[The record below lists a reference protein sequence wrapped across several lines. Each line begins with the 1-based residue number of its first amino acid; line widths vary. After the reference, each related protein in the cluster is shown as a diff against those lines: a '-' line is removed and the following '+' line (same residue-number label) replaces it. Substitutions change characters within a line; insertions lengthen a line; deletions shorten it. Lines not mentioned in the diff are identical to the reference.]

1 MTKTDSPQ
9 QTDDIKGT
17 PCFTTKSGIK
27 IGCMYEPPLGN
38 HVTPEGEFW
47 QRRLL
52 KPSISPLPYTRDQL
66 DEVVQA
72 IAGIAFAFA
81 ILIVLFT

>member
-1 MTKTDSPQ
+1 MTKTDSHEPA
-9 QTDDIKGT
+9 TIVDGV

-27 IGCMYEPPLGN
+27 IGCMYDPPLAN

-52 KPSISPLPYTRDQL
+52 KPSIAPLPYTRDQL